1 MPEIRHF
8 SLDTD
13 AQTLADAVKEDG
25 AIIIDDVLS
34 AEFIAQLRTETD
46 PYMEGSNLGFDDFAG
61 FKTTRTGGLMVRSQK
76 CRELIAHPI
85 FSRPA
90 SSFWSPTARPCSCT

>member
-8 SLDTD
+8 SIDTD

-34 AEFIAQLRTETD
+34 PDFIAQLRTETD
-46 PYMEGSNLGFDDFAG
+46 P
-61 FKTTRTGGLMVRSQK
+61 
-76 CRELIAHPI
+76 
-85 FSRPA
+85 
-90 SSFWSPTARPCSCT
+90 

>member
-8 SLDTD
+8 SIDTD

-46 PYMEGSNLGFDDFAG
+46 HYM
-61 FKTTRTGGLMVRSQK
+61 
-76 CRELIAHPI
+76 
-85 FSRPA
+85 
-90 SSFWSPTARPCSCT
+90 

>member
-8 SLDTD
+8 SIDTD

-34 AEFIAQLRTETD
+34 AEFIAQLRSA
-46 PYMEGSNLGFDDFAG
+46 PAP
-61 FKTTRTGGLMVRSQK
+61 GG
-76 CRELIAHPI
+76 
-85 FSRPA
+85 
-90 SSFWSPTARPCSCT
+90 

>member
-25 AIIIDDVLS
+25 AIIIDDVLGS
-34 AEFIAQLRTETD
+34 EFITELRSETD
-46 PYMEGSNLGFDDFAG
+46 PYMELS
-61 FKTTRTGGLMVRSQK
+61 
-76 CRELIAHPI
+76 LIHI
-85 FSRPA
+85 
-90 SSFWSPTARPCSCT
+90 